1 MLPLDSKKTTW
12 KSTVFEVS
20 VLQSHSVRLRHSM
33 TSSRLG
39 AVPPTAQY
47 TFCTVPGT
55 GYRSSQNADTSV
67 LMIRVGMTSL
77 VGVLSGPVKLTYPL
91 LPTHRLEKLPPP
103 KGIGNGGLSWAEESS
118 LSSRLVPA
126 MVRQA
131 KAVGE

>member
-1 MLPLDSKKTTW
+1 MLPLDSKKQTW

-39 AVPPTAQY
+39 ATPPTAQY
-47 TFCTVPGT
+47 TFWTVPAT

-77 VGVLSGPVKLTYPL
+77 VGVVSGPVKLSYPL
-91 LPTHRLEKLPPP
+91 LPTHTLEKLPPP
-103 KGIGNGGLSWAEESS
+103 KGIGNGGRSWAEESA
-118 LSSRLVPA
+118 LSSTVVAALP
-126 MVRQA
+126 RQ
-131 KAVGE
+131 GEAR